1 MTINQLS
8 VFIENRRGRLA
19 EITNI
24 LKNNEV
30 DIRALSIADT
40 KEFGILRLIVNHA
53 QKAADVL
60 RAEGFTVALTQV
72 VAIGIDDR
80 PGGLA
85 AAMEVLRDNEISVEY
100 MYAFISRDK
109 GKAFVI
115 IRVDNDEKAM
125 EALRNA
131 GVILLSAEEIH
142 GM

>member
-8 VFIENRRGRLA
+8 VFIENKRGRLA
-19 EITNI
+19 EITKI
-24 LKNNEV
+24 LKENGV

-40 KEFGILRLIVNHA
+40 KEFGILRLIVNDA

-60 RAEGFTVALTQV
+60 KEDGFTVSLTKV

-100 MYAFISRDK
+100 MYAFISRSEDI
-109 GKAFVI
+109 AY
-115 IRVDNDEKAM
+115 
-125 EALRNA
+125 
-131 GVILLSAEEIH
+131 VILRVANNEEAVRIFTEN
-142 GM
+142 GFKVMCSDEF

>member
-8 VFIENRRGRLA
+8 VFIENKRGRLA
-19 EITNI
+19 EITKI
-24 LKNNEV
+24 LKENGV

-40 KEFGILRLIVNHA
+40 KEFGILRLIVNDA

-60 RAEGFTVALTQV
+60 KEDGFTVSLTKV

-100 MYAFISRDK
+100 MYAFISRSEDT
-109 GKAFVI
+109 AYVI
-115 IRVDNDEKAM
+115 LRVANNEVAVRIFTENGFKAM
-125 EALRNA
+125 CSDEF
-131 GVILLSAEEIH
+131 
-142 GM
+142 

>member
-8 VFIENRRGRLA
+8 VFIENKRGRLA
-19 EITNI
+19 EITKI
-24 LKNNEV
+24 LKENGV

-40 KEFGILRLIVNHA
+40 KEFGILRLIVSDA

-60 RAEGFTVALTQV
+60 KEDGFTVSLTKV

-100 MYAFISRDK
+100 MYAFISRSEDT
-109 GKAFVI
+109 AY
-115 IRVDNDEKAM
+115 
-125 EALRNA
+125 
-131 GVILLSAEEIH
+131 VILRVANNEEAVRIFTEN
-142 GM
+142 GFKVMCSDEF

>member
-8 VFIENRRGRLA
+8 VFIENKRGRLA
-19 EITNI
+19 EITKI
-24 LKNNEV
+24 LKENGV

-40 KEFGILRLIVNHA
+40 KEFGILRLIVNDA

-60 RAEGFTVALTQV
+60 KEDGFTVSLTKV

-100 MYAFISRDK
+100 MYAIISRSEDT
-109 GKAFVI
+109 AY
-115 IRVDNDEKAM
+115 
-125 EALRNA
+125 
-131 GVILLSAEEIH
+131 VILRVANNQEAVRIFTENGFKVMCSDEF
-142 GM
+142 